1 MKMDT
6 PSKNSISWGGIIFVA
21 LARNVLVLRFGSAIV
36 IAVSSHQIWLV
47 LHEGYLP
54 LALKKYTIG
63 LTKND
68 KVLILKSLLCF
79 LFQCVFH

>member
-1 MKMDT
+1 MA
-6 PSKNSISWGGIIFVA
+6 PQVYFS
-21 LARNVLVLRFGSAIV
+21 IV

-54 LALKKYTIG
+54 LALKKYTIEYHRID
-63 LTKND
+63 KND

-79 LFQCVFH
+79 LFQCVFY